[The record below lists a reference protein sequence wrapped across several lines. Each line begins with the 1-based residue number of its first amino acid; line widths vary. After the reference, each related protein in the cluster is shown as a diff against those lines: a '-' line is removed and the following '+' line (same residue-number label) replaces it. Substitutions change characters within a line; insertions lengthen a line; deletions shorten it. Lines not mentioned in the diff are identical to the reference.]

1 MRGKEAANSAAG
13 GKRKATGPADRV
25 ARADGRL
32 QGRFLSLKG
41 EKWRVLSVAWSVE
54 FSSVMAWYY
63 NVECAATMLFTH
75 DMMEQLHE
83 GATDLATEH
92 PEILTASVEEIRLW
106 AEAAK
111 ISGGNSRVHSAVIYS
126 YGAVNFGFVLSAYW
140 LFFTFNFTSLLPDG

>member
-1 MRGKEAANSAAG
+1 
-13 GKRKATGPADRV
+13 
-25 ARADGRL
+25 
-32 QGRFLSLKG
+32 
-41 EKWRVLSVAWSVE
+41 
-54 FSSVMAWYY
+54 MAWYY